1 MDVSK
6 FRLDQRVA
14 VVTGGT
20 SGIGRSIALALSAMG
35 ASVIPVGRRMDKVKQ
50 TASEIA
56 SQGSRTL
63 AIAADVTKLDD
74 LDSLIQA
81 VVKEFGRIDILINS
95 AGAHL
100 KKPAL
105 EVESDEWDQIQD
117 INLKAT
123 FFACQRVARVMRDQG
138 GGSIVNIGSVASF
151 VDFTGTSVY
160 GSSKA
165 AVDKLTASLAC
176 EWAPFGIRVNAIA
189 PGVFVTPMN
198 EKHVV
203 NSERGKKILEQTPMG
218 RFGELDEIQGAAVFL
233 ASESA
238 RFITGVVLPVDGGFL
253 ARGI

>member
-20 SGIGRSIALALSAMG
+20 SGLGRSIALALSAMG

-63 AIAADVTKLDD
+63 AIAADVTKLDE

-105 EVESDEWDQIQD
+105 EIESDEWDQIQD

-123 FFACQRVARVMRDQG
+123 FFTCQRVARVMRDQG
-138 GGSIVNIGSVASF
+138 SGSIVNIGSVASF
-151 VDFTGTSVY
+151 VDFPETSVY

-165 AVDKLTASLAC
+165 GVDKLTASLAC

-198 EKHVV
+198 EKLVV

-218 RFGELDEIQGAAVFL
+218 RFGDLDEIQGATVFL

>member
-1 MDVSK
+1 MDESK
-6 FRLDQRVA
+6 FRLDHKVA

-20 SGIGRSIALALSAMG
+20 SGLGRSIALALSAMG
-35 ASVIPVGRRMDKVKQ
+35 ADVIPVGRDIDRVEQ
-50 TASEIA
+50 AASEIA

-63 AIAADVTKLDD
+63 AIAADVTKLDEID
-74 LDSLIQA
+74 ALIQA
-81 VVKEFGRIDILINS
+81 VVKQFGRIDVLVNS
-95 AGAHL
+95 AGTHL
-100 KKPAL
+100 KKPAF
-105 EVESDEWDQIQD
+105 EVNSGEWDQIQD
-117 INLKAT
+117 TNLKAT
-123 FFACQRVARVMRDQG
+123 FFVCQRVARVMRDQG
-138 GGSIVNIGSVASF
+138 GGSIINLSSVASF
-151 VDFTGTSVY
+151 TDFAETAVY

-198 EKHVV
+198 EKLVV
-203 NSERGKKILEQTPMG
+203 NSERGKRILERTPMG
-218 RFGELDEIQGAAVFL
+218 RFGTLDEIQGAAVFL

>member
-1 MDVSK
+1 MDESK
-6 FRLDQRVA
+6 FRLDHKVA

-20 SGIGRSIALALSAMG
+20 SGLGRSIALALSAMG
-35 ASVIPVGRRMDKVKQ
+35 ADVIPVGRDIDRVEQ
-50 TASEIA
+50 AASEIA

-63 AIAADVTKLDD
+63 AIAADVTKLDEID
-74 LDSLIQA
+74 ALIQA
-81 VVKEFGRIDILINS
+81 VVKQFGRIDVLVNS
-95 AGAHL
+95 AGTHL
-100 KKPAL
+100 KKPAF
-105 EVESDEWDQIQD
+105 EVNSEEWDQIQD
-117 INLKAT
+117 TNLKAT
-123 FFACQRVARVMRDQG
+123 FFVCQRVARVMRDQG
-138 GGSIVNIGSVASF
+138 GGSIINLSSVASF
-151 VDFTGTSVY
+151 TDFAETAVY

-198 EKHVV
+198 EKLVV
-203 NSERGKKILEQTPMG
+203 NSERGKRILERTPMG
-218 RFGELDEIQGAAVFL
+218 RFGTLDEIQGAAVFL

>member
-6 FRLDQRVA
+6 FRLDGRVA

-20 SGIGRSIALALSAMG
+20 SGLGRSIALALSAMG
-35 ASVIPVGRRMDKVKQ
+35 ADVIPVGRRIDKVEQ
-50 TASEIA
+50 TTSEIA

-63 AIAADVTKLDD
+63 AIAADVTRLEE
-74 LDSLIQA
+74 LDSLVQA
-81 VVKEFGRIDILINS
+81 VVEKFGRIDILINS

-100 KKPAL
+100 KKPAF
-105 EVESDEWDQIQD
+105 EVDSDEWDLIQTT
-117 INLKAT
+117 NLKAT
-123 FFACQRVARVMRDQG
+123 FFTCQRFAKVMRNQG
-138 GGSIVNIGSVASF
+138 GGSIINLSSVASF
-151 VDFTGTSVY
+151 TDFEGTSVY

-203 NSERGKKILEQTPMG
+203 NSERGRKILQRTPMG
-218 RFGELDEIQGAAVFL
+218 RFGKLDEIQGAAVFL

-238 RFITGVVLPVDGGFL
+238 RFITGIVLPVDGGFL

>member
-1 MDVSK
+1 MDESR
-6 FRLDQRVA
+6 FRLDHKVA

-20 SGIGRSIALALSAMG
+20 SGLGKSIALALSAMG
-35 ASVIPVGRRMDKVKQ
+35 ADVIPVGRDIDRVEQ
-50 TASEIA
+50 AASEIA

-63 AIAADVTKLDD
+63 AIAADVTKLDEID
-74 LDSLIQA
+74 ALIQA
-81 VVKEFGRIDILINS
+81 VVKEFGRIDVLVNS
-95 AGAHL
+95 AGTHL
-100 KKPAL
+100 KKPAF
-105 EVESDEWDQIQD
+105 EVNSEEWDQIQD
-117 INLKAT
+117 TNLKAT
-123 FFACQRVARVMRDQG
+123 FFVCQRVARVMRDQG
-138 GGSIVNIGSVASF
+138 GGSIINLSSVASF
-151 VDFTGTSVY
+151 TDFAETAVY

-198 EKHVV
+198 EKLVV
-203 NSERGKKILEQTPMG
+203 NSERGRRILERTPMG
-218 RFGELDEIQGAAVFL
+218 RFGTLDEIQGAAVFL